1 MERGFLM
8 DTQKETRDRRTLL
21 TEIGNA
27 VTHGIG
33 AGLSIAGLI
42 LLIIRAVHTGSPMRI
57 VTFTIYGSA
66 LILFY
71 LSSTLFH
78 ALIFTRAK
86 RVFQILDHSMI
97 FVLIAAT
104 YTPYCLV
111 SIRGWLGWT
120 IFGVIWGLSIIGIVY
135 KCIWLK
141 HRSKYSTI
149 IYILMGW
156 LCLVAFM
163 PLWRALG
170 PVGFGLLLLGG
181 LSFTLGALF
190 YSRPTAYTH
199 LIWHIFVLIGT
210 ILMYFSILLYV

>member
-1 MERGFLM
+1 
-8 DTQKETRDRRTLL
+8 
-21 TEIGNA
+21 
-27 VTHGIG
+27 
-33 AGLSIAGLI
+33 
-42 LLIIRAVHTGSPMRI
+42 MRI

-97 FVLIAAT
+97 FVLISAT

-120 IFGVIWGLSIIGIVY
+120 IFGVIWGLSVIGIVY

-141 HRSKYSTI
+141 HKSKYSTI

>member
-8 DTQKETRDRRTLL
+8 DRQKETRYRRTLL
-21 TEIGNA
+21 IEIGNA

-111 SIRGWLGWT
+111 SIRGWLGWI
-120 IFGVIWGLSIIGIVY
+120 IFGVIWGLSVIGIVY

-141 HRSKYSTI
+141 HKSKYSTI

-163 PLWRALG
+163 PLWHALG

>member
-1 MERGFLM
+1 M
-8 DTQKETRDRRTLL
+8 DRQKETRYRRTLL
-21 TEIGNA
+21 IEIGNA

-120 IFGVIWGLSIIGIVY
+120 IFGVIWGLSVIGIVY

-141 HRSKYSTI
+141 HKSKYSTI

-163 PLWRALG
+163 PLWHALG

-181 LSFTLGALF
+181 LFFTLGALF

>member
-1 MERGFLM
+1 M

-21 TEIGNA
+21 IEIGNA

-97 FVLIAAT
+97 FVLS
-104 YTPYCLV
+104 V
-111 SIRGWLGWT
+111 
-120 IFGVIWGLSIIGIVY
+120 IGIVY

-141 HRSKYSTI
+141 HKSKYSTI

>member
-1 MERGFLM
+1 M
-8 DTQKETRDRRTLL
+8 DRQKETRYRRTLL
-21 TEIGNA
+21 IEIGNA

-120 IFGVIWGLSIIGIVY
+120 IFGVIWGLSVIGIVY

-141 HRSKYSTI
+141 RKSKYSTI

-163 PLWRALG
+163 PLWHALG

>member
-1 MERGFLM
+1 
-8 DTQKETRDRRTLL
+8 
-21 TEIGNA
+21 
-27 VTHGIG
+27 
-33 AGLSIAGLI
+33 
-42 LLIIRAVHTGSPMRI
+42 
-57 VTFTIYGSA
+57 
-66 LILFY
+66 
-71 LSSTLFH
+71 
-78 ALIFTRAK
+78 
-86 RVFQILDHSMI
+86 MI
-97 FVLIAAT
+97 FCAYCRNL
-104 YTPYCLV
+104 YPYCLV

-120 IFGVIWGLSIIGIVY
+120 IFGVIWGLSVIGIVY

-141 HRSKYSTI
+141 HKSKYSTI

>member
-1 MERGFLM
+1 MVFGKGFF
-8 DTQKETRDRRTLL
+8 DGYTKRDKRSAYFVNR
-21 TEIGNA
+21 NR
-27 VTHGIG
+27 IG

-120 IFGVIWGLSIIGIVY
+120 IFGVIWGLSVIGIVY

-141 HRSKYSTI
+141 HKSKYSTI

>member
-1 MERGFLM
+1 M
-8 DTQKETRDRRTLL
+8 DRQKETRYRRTLL
-21 TEIGNA
+21 IEIGNA

-111 SIRGWLGWT
+111 SIRGWLGWI
-120 IFGVIWGLSIIGIVY
+120 IFGVIWGLSVIGIVY

-141 HRSKYSTI
+141 HKSKYSTI

-163 PLWRALG
+163 PLWHALG

>member
-1 MERGFLM
+1 M
-8 DTQKETRDRRTLL
+8 DRQKEKRDRRTLL
-21 TEIGNA
+21 IEIGHA

-120 IFGVIWGLSIIGIVY
+120 IFGVIWGLSVIGIVY

-141 HRSKYSTI
+141 HKSKYSTI

-163 PLWRALG
+163 PLWHALG

>member
-1 MERGFLM
+1 M
-8 DTQKETRDRRTLL
+8 DRQKETRYRRTLL
-21 TEIGNA
+21 IEIGNA

-120 IFGVIWGLSIIGIVY
+120 IFGVIWGLSVIGIVY

-141 HRSKYSTI
+141 HKSKYSTI

-156 LCLVAFM
+156 LCLVAFI
-163 PLWRALG
+163 PLWHALG

>member
-1 MERGFLM
+1 MRIHWSLERGLLM
-8 DTQKETRDRRTLL
+8 NTENNTRNRNTLL
-21 TEIGNA
+21 IEIGNA

-33 AGLSIAGLI
+33 ASLSIAGLI

-111 SIRGWLGWT
+111 SIGGWLGWT
-120 IFGVIWGLSIIGIVY
+120 ILGVIWGLSVIGIVS
-135 KCIWLK
+135 KGIWLK
-141 HRSKYSTI
+141 HKSK
-149 IYILMGW
+149 
-156 LCLVAFM
+156 
-163 PLWRALG
+163 
-170 PVGFGLLLLGG
+170 
-181 LSFTLGALF
+181 
-190 YSRPTAYTH
+190 
-199 LIWHIFVLIGT
+199 
-210 ILMYFSILLYV
+210 

>member
-8 DTQKETRDRRTLL
+8 DRQKETRYRRTLL
-21 TEIGNA
+21 IEIGNA

-120 IFGVIWGLSIIGIVY
+120 IFGVIWGLSVIGIVY

-141 HRSKYSTI
+141 HKSKYSTI

-163 PLWRALG
+163 PLWHALG

-181 LSFTLGALF
+181 LFFTLGALF

-210 ILMYFSILLYV
+210 ILMYFSILSYV

>member
-1 MERGFLM
+1 M
-8 DTQKETRDRRTLL
+8 DRQKETRDRRTLL
-21 TEIGNA
+21 IEIGDA
-27 VTHGIG
+27 VPHGIG

-111 SIRGWLGWT
+111 SICGWLGWT
-120 IFGVIWGLSIIGIVY
+120 IFGVIWGLSVIGIVY

-141 HRSKYSTI
+141 HKSKYSTI

-163 PLWRALG
+163 PLWHALG

>member
-1 MERGFLM
+1 MLI
-8 DTQKETRDRRTLL
+8 
-21 TEIGNA
+21 EIGNA

-120 IFGVIWGLSIIGIVY
+120 IFGVIWGLSVIGIVY

-141 HRSKYSTI
+141 HKSKYSTI

>member
-1 MERGFLM
+1 MNS
-8 DTQKETRDRRTLL
+8 QKETRDRRNLL
-21 TEIGNA
+21 IEIGNA
-27 VTHGIG
+27 ITHGIG

-120 IFGVIWGLSIIGIVY
+120 IFGVIWGLSVIGIVY

-141 HRSKYSTI
+141 HKSKYSTI

>member
-1 MERGFLM
+1 M
-8 DTQKETRDRRTLL
+8 DTKNETQHHKNVLI
-21 TEIGNA
+21 EVGNA
-27 VTHGIG
+27 ITHGIG
-33 AGLSIAGLI
+33 AGLSIAGLV

-78 ALIFTRAK
+78 ALIFTRASH
-86 RVFQILDHSMI
+86 VFRIFDHSMI

-111 SIRGWLGWT
+111 SIGGWLGWT
-120 IFGVIWGLSIIGIVY
+120 IFGIIWGLSVIGIVY

-141 HRSKYSTI
+141 HKSKYSTI

-170 PVGFGLLLLGG
+170 PLGFGLLFLGG
-181 LSFTLGALF
+181 LAFTIGALF
-190 YSRPTAYTH
+190 YSRPTPYTH

-210 ILMYFSILLYV
+210 ILMYFSILFFV

>member
-1 MERGFLM
+1 
-8 DTQKETRDRRTLL
+8 
-21 TEIGNA
+21 
-27 VTHGIG
+27 
-33 AGLSIAGLI
+33 
-42 LLIIRAVHTGSPMRI
+42 MRI

-111 SIRGWLGWT
+111 SIGGWLGWT
-120 IFGVIWGLSIIGIVY
+120 IFGVIWGLSVIGIVY

-141 HRSKYSTI
+141 HKSKYSTI

-170 PVGFGLLLLGG
+170 PIGFGLLLLGG
-181 LSFTLGALF
+181 LAFTIGALF
-190 YSRPTAYTH
+190 YSRPTPYTH
-199 LIWHIFVLIGT
+199 FIWHIFVLIGT

>member
-1 MERGFLM
+1 M

-21 TEIGNA
+21 IEIGNA

-42 LLIIRAVHTGSPMRI
+42 LLIIRAVQTGSPMRI

-120 IFGVIWGLSIIGIVY
+120 IFGVIWGLSVIGIVY

-141 HRSKYSTI
+141 HKSKYSTI

-163 PLWRALG
+163 PLWR
-170 PVGFGLLLLGG
+170 
-181 LSFTLGALF
+181 
-190 YSRPTAYTH
+190 
-199 LIWHIFVLIGT
+199 
-210 ILMYFSILLYV
+210 

>member
-1 MERGFLM
+1 
-8 DTQKETRDRRTLL
+8 
-21 TEIGNA
+21 
-27 VTHGIG
+27 
-33 AGLSIAGLI
+33 
-42 LLIIRAVHTGSPMRI
+42 MRI

-111 SIRGWLGWT
+111 SIRGWLGWS
-120 IFGVIWGLSIIGIVY
+120 IFGVIWGLSVIGIVY

-141 HRSKYSTI
+141 HKSKYSTI

-163 PLWRALG
+163 PLWHALG

-190 YSRPTAYTH
+190 YSGPTAYTH

>member
-1 MERGFLM
+1 M

-21 TEIGNA
+21 IEIGNA

-120 IFGVIWGLSIIGIVY
+120 IFGVIWGLSVIGIVY

-141 HRSKYSTI
+141 HKSKYSTI

-163 PLWRALG
+163 PL
-170 PVGFGLLLLGG
+170 
-181 LSFTLGALF
+181 
-190 YSRPTAYTH
+190 
-199 LIWHIFVLIGT
+199 
-210 ILMYFSILLYV
+210 

>member
-1 MERGFLM
+1 MN
-8 DTQKETRDRRTLL
+8 TQNKVKDHRTLL
-21 TEIGNA
+21 IEIGNA
-27 VTHGIG
+27 ITHGIG

-42 LLIIRAVHTGSPMRI
+42 LLIVRAVHTGSPMRI

-86 RVFQILDHSMI
+86 HVFQILDHSMI

-135 KCIWLK
+135 KAIWLK
-141 HRSKYSTI
+141 HKSKYSTI

-156 LCLVAFM
+156 LCLVAFA
-163 PLWRALG
+163 PLWHALG

-181 LSFTLGALF
+181 LAFTVGALF
-190 YSRPTAYTH
+190 YSRPTPYTH

>member
-1 MERGFLM
+1 LERGFLM
-8 DTQKETRDRRTLL
+8 DTQKETRYRRTLL
-21 TEIGNA
+21 IEIGNA

-97 FVLIAAT
+97 FVLISAT

-120 IFGVIWGLSIIGIVY
+120 IFGVIWGLSVIGIVY

-141 HRSKYSTI
+141 HKSKYSTI

>member
-1 MERGFLM
+1 MNS
-8 DTQKETRDRRTLL
+8 QKETRDRRKLL
-21 TEIGNA
+21 IEIGNA
-27 VTHGIG
+27 ITHGIG

-120 IFGVIWGLSIIGIVY
+120 IFGVIWGLSVIGIVY

-141 HRSKYSTI
+141 HKSKYSTI

>member
-1 MERGFLM
+1 MLI
-8 DTQKETRDRRTLL
+8 
-21 TEIGNA
+21 EIGNA

-78 ALIFTRAK
+78 VLIFTRAK

-120 IFGVIWGLSIIGIVY
+120 IFGVIWGLSVIGIVY

-141 HRSKYSTI
+141 HKSKYSTI